1 MLDIMCRGHIESG
14 SDEALHI
21 EKGDGVLLEWTGKG
35 TPMMRDSFNVYL
47 WGEKFGTL
55 HANPRSEGKGLKPDS
70 VQVHVDNALLY
81 TDHWYEDLQTVVQA
95 CGLHVKNVTRLDIA
109 LDGLNYIIE
118 FLNLYQKQFEWNK
131 TVHHKGK
138 ARFTAGVLDKR
149 TMLYDHFKIGSG
161 SSEKQISVYN
171 KTKELERSN
180 KTYIAKY
187 WQANG
192 LQDGGLDCP
201 VYRVE
206 LRMRGKAVKE
216 VKDFAIHKLTDY
228 SYLFD
233 LFRTGCH
240 NYFEFTETQGH
251 QNVSRQKPIDLI
263 PFDAL
268 GARLLE
274 KVPRALSD
282 GRYKA
287 KMAVHLT
294 VKDIVL
300 DLIPDDSRPQAL
312 GVMKEQIERYDL
324 YPWMARRLP
333 DWLKHYG
340 KLADRRGM
348 PNGGGRA
355 GHCGLMDIL
364 KGYAPPPN

>member
-1 MLDIMCRGHIESG
+1 MGE
-14 SDEALHI
+14 
-21 EKGDGVLLEWTGKG
+21 GVLLEWTGKG

-70 VQVHVDNALLY
+70 VALHIDNALLY

-95 CGLHVKNVTRLDIA
+95 CGLYVKNVTRLDIA
-109 LDGLNYIIE
+109 LDGLNYIID
-118 FLNLYQKQFEWNK
+118 FLNLYQKQFEHNK
-131 TVHHKGK
+131 RVHMKGK
-138 ARFTAGVLDKR
+138 ARFSAGVLDKT
-149 TMLYDHFKIGSG
+149 TMRYDHFKIGSG
-161 SSEKQISVYN
+161 TSEKQISVYN

-180 KTYIAKY
+180 KGYIEKY

-192 LQDGGLDCP
+192 LENGGPACP

-228 SYLFD
+228 SFLFD
-233 LFRTGCH
+233 LFRTGCN
-240 NYFEFTETQGH
+240 NYFEFTDTTGH
-251 QNVSRQKPIDLI
+251 RNVSRQAVIELI
-263 PFDAL
+263 PFNAL

-274 KVPRALSD
+274 KVPRPLTD

-300 DLIPDDSRPQAL
+300 DLIPEATRPEAL

-324 YPWMARRLP
+324 YQWMSRRLP

-340 KLADRRGM
+340 KLANRQGM
-348 PNGGGRA
+348 PRGGGYG

-364 KGYAPPPN
+364 DGYAPPPN

>member
-1 MLDIMCRGHIESG
+1 MLDIMCLGHVEAG
-14 SDEALHI
+14 SDAVPHI
-21 EKGDGVLLEWTGKG
+21 EKADGVLLEWTGKG
-35 TPMMRDSFNVYL
+35 TPMMKDSFNVYL

-55 HANPRSEGKGLKPDS
+55 HSNPRTEGKGLKGDS
-70 VQVHVDNALLY
+70 VQVHIDNALLY
-81 TDHWYEDLQTVVQA
+81 TDHWCDDLQTVLDA
-95 CGLHVKNVTRLDIA
+95 CGLQLKNVTRLDIA
-109 LDGLNYIIE
+109 LDGLNYIID
-118 FLNLYQKQFEWNK
+118 FLNGYQKQHAYSK
-131 TVHHKGK
+131 KVHHLGK
-138 ARFTAGVLDKR
+138 ARFSAGVLDKN

-161 SSEKQISVYN
+161 TSEKQISVYN

-180 KTYIAKY
+180 KGYIEKY
-187 WQANG
+187 WNANG
-192 LQDGGLDCP
+192 LDNGGPECP

-216 VKDFAIHKLTDY
+216 IKDFAIQKLTDY

-240 NYFEFTETQGH
+240 NYFEFTETKGH
-251 QNVSRQKPIDLI
+251 KNVSRQQVIDLI
-263 PFDAL
+263 PFNRL

-274 KVPRALSD
+274 KVPRPLTD

-300 DLIPDDSRPQAL
+300 DLIPDESRTEAL
-312 GVMKEQIERYDL
+312 GVMKKQIERYDL
-324 YPWMARRLP
+324 YPWMQRRLP

-348 PNGGGRA
+348 PSAGGQPGY
-355 GHCGLMDIL
+355 CGLADIL
-364 KGYAPPPN
+364 KGYAPPAN